1 MSSIIEK
8 LFGKKESNDT
18 HSASRPHSKEVNTVY
33 PALILEQKRF
43 AQEHPDLAHLDN
55 QTYQMARLSRKGNM
69 AIKATIEFQI
79 RALVDHYPELDGLF
93 EITTNNH
100 DEDSEVIVCC
110 IKGFSEKRT
119 KSVLPTL
126 WRRKMFMENCILLG
140 VTRIAFIDITN
151 NTGEFVEPEKI
162 DYQSF

>member
-1 MSSIIEK
+1 MSSILEK
-8 LFGKKESNDT
+8 LFGKKKPNDT
-18 HSASRPHSKEVNTVY
+18 PPASRPNSKVTNTVN

-43 AQEHPDLAHLDN
+43 TQEHPELAHLDN

-69 AIKATIEFQI
+69 AIKATMEAHI

-100 DEDSEVIVCC
+100 DEDSEVVVCC
-110 IKGFSEKRT
+110 IEGFSEKRT
-119 KSVLPTL
+119 RSVLPSL

-140 VTRIAFIDITN
+140 VTRIVFLDVTN
-151 NTGEFVEPEKI
+151 NTFDLVEPEKI